1 MSEDQTNLLSGILLG
16 NIGLDPQFKLRLA
29 NAGLTHVVAAS
40 GMNISILSGFVL
52 SLLSKISMPKILKAL
67 IAAGFV
73 FYYASL
79 TGFAPPIV
87 RATIMFLFSMIAS
100 LLGRQTS
107 GFMGLIISALL
118 MLWVSPKLIIDPSF
132 LLSFTSMAGQIYLG
146 TVKLQ
151 LPKVPTLIIENFLQ
165 SFLVL
170 LFTLPIVVIF
180 FAKFS
185 LVSVFTNMLVLWT
198 VEPLMILGGVEIV
211 LKLFFTEAVELVTLP
226 ASGLLAYFLWVVD
239 FFGSSTGWR
248 SWSVVHFSL
257 APGLP
262 TILFILGY
270 YFLLFALLIKV
281 HERISKQ

>member
-1 MSEDQTNLLSGILLG
+1 MSEDQANLLSGILLG
-16 NIGLDPQFKLRLA
+16 NIGLDSQFKSRLA

-52 SLLSKISMPKILKAL
+52 SVLSKISMPKILKAL

-73 FYYASL
+73 LYYASL

-87 RATIMFLFSMIAS
+87 RATIMFLFSMSAG

-118 MLWVSPKLIIDPSF
+118 MLWVSPELITDPSF

-185 LVSVFTNMLVLWT
+185 LVSIFTNMLVLWT

-211 LKLFFTEAVELVTLP
+211 LKFFFTEAVELVTLP

-239 FFGSSTGWR
+239 FFGR
-248 SWSVVHFSL
+248 SNWSVVHFSL

-270 YFLLFALLIKV
+270 YFLLSALLIKV
-281 HERISKQ
+281 HELISKHKNE

>member
-1 MSEDQTNLLSGILLG
+1 MTPDQANLLSGILLG
-16 NIGLDPQFKLRLA
+16 NIGLDQQFKLRLA

-52 SLLSKISMPKILKAL
+52 SLLSKIGIHKTLKVI
-67 IAAGFV
+67 IAVGCV
-73 FYYASL
+73 IYYASL

-87 RATIMFLFSMIAS
+87 RATIMFLFSMTAS
-100 LLGRQTS
+100 LLGRQSS
-107 GFMGLIISALL
+107 GIMGLMIAALL
-118 MLWVSPKLIIDPSF
+118 MLWVSPKLIIEPSF

-146 TVKLQ
+146 TLKIN
-151 LPKVPTLIIENFLQ
+151 LPKVPALVIENFLQ
-165 SFLVL
+165 SFLIL

-185 LVSVFTNMLVLWT
+185 LVAIFTNMLVLWT

-211 LKLFFTEAVELVTLP
+211 LKFFFTEAVELVTLP

-239 FFGSSTGWR
+239 FFGRS

-262 TILFILGY
+262 TILFVLGY
-270 YFLLFALLIKV
+270 YFTLGGVIMFFN
-281 HERISKQ
+281 ERRNFKSG